1 MALLDED
8 PHISPGLTFERASS
22 VACTKQ
28 DQTNQKNTARFPHSK
43 EDYQNNISYFTAYS
57 CEMEIFLKQ
66 RIQNKYNAC
75 LCSIC
80 SMLYGIYITYAKK
93 D

>member
-28 DQTNQKNTARFPHSK
+28 DQTNQKNTARFP
-43 EDYQNNISYFTAYS
+43 
-57 CEMEIFLKQ
+57 MEQGGLPE
-66 RIQNKYNAC
+66 
-75 LCSIC
+75 
-80 SMLYGIYITYAKK
+80 
-93 D
+93 

>member
-28 DQTNQKNTARFPHSK
+28 DQTNQKNTARFLMEQ

-57 CEMEIFLKQ
+57 CKWNFFS
-66 RIQNKYNAC
+66 NKGSRTNYAC
-75 LCSIC
+75 LRSVC
-80 SMLYGIYITYAKK
+80 SMM
-93 D
+93 